1 MDNEK
6 YFKIKKCDDWMKLNN
21 FCSLVIT
28 NKRKGEGYI
37 RYNKQLWR
45 KLYKIDIEDE
55 DNLKGFISHN
65 KKDSRRIFTPFKKII
80 TDDEY
85 YNIFFSRRNIE
96 TGQIIDG
103 KQYDILDNDNKNKYI
118 YNNIRFDE
126 WYDLDKSNK
135 KLYQIENIYKYC
147 FIEYNEN
154 KIYNDAIKNFYK
166 KDIEYYNLKYNE
178 YVVNNTSGDNKYLFL
193 DTLNF
198 TFTPIDDILS
208 DKILTDKDSGGKFLH
223 LTDNINTDIVDD
235 ILDSLISLDTKKKF
249 KKLMYNLIV
258 KYEGEEIIF
267 NDYKKNH
274 LGTWVTDILYTLR
287 SNLEYI
293 YSYEYYGNKRNIK
306 KLFAL
311 QKIRCVIISKH
322 NVSRSIE
329 CQINDFRSLGIKIF
343 IIDNQYKNKNMY
355 NEENFMKYLK
365 DNKDK
370 ICEYVVDKKRYN
382 IVHEN
387 DIFYCQDLLLT
398 NFIKWCCV
406 K

>member
-1 MDNEK
+1 M
-6 YFKIKKCDDWMKLNN
+6 KINI

-28 NKRKGEGYI
+28 NKSKGEGYI
-37 RYNKQLWR
+37 RYHKQLWR
-45 KLYKIDIEDE
+45 KLYNIEKEDE

-65 KKDSRRIFTPFKKII
+65 KKDSRYISMPFKKII

-85 YNIFFSRRNIE
+85 CNIFFSRRNIE
-96 TGQIIDG
+96 TGEIIDN
-103 KQYDILDNDNKNKYI
+103 KEYNILDNDNKNKYI
-118 YNNIRFDE
+118 YNNVIYDE
-126 WYDLDKSNK
+126 WRDLDKSLKN
-135 KLYQIENIYKYC
+135 LYQKENIYKYY

-208 DKILTDKDSGGKFLH
+208 DKILTGKDSGGRFLH
-223 LTDNINTDIVDD
+223 LTDNINSDIVDD
-235 ILDSLISLDTKKKF
+235 ILDSLISLDTKKEF

-293 YSYEYYGNKRNIK
+293 YSYQYYDNKRNIK
-306 KLFAL
+306 KLIAL
-311 QKIRCVIISKH
+311 QKIRCVIVSKH

-329 CQINDFRSLGIKIF
+329 CQIKDFRSLGIKIF
-343 IIDNQYKNKNMY
+343 IVDNMYKNKNMY

-370 ICEYVVDKKRYN
+370 ICEYIVDKTNYN
-382 IVHEN
+382 IVYEN
-387 DIFYCQDLLLT
+387 DIFYSQNLLLT